1 MQRDVAITFLLG
13 IEQVQPPSIE
23 ITSNIYLRSIIK
35 NIDSLY
41 TLHQIC
47 HADKLF
53 NRRRQYIKSEVLI
66 EMATENQIGTL
77 GRLFVRALPYL
88 NEDILT
94 FYIMKIE
101 MKRSMIYAVSKH
113 LNVPPTNKYEF
124 DQVANKIYG

>member
-101 MKRSMIYAVSKH
+101 MRRTMVYAVSKH
-113 LNVPPTNKYEF
+113 LNVPPINKYEF